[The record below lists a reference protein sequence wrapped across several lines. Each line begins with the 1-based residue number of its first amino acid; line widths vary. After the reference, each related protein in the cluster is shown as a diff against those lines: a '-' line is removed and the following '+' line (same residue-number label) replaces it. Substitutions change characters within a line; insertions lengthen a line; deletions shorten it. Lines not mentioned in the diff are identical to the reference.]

1 MAAESPEDNIGL
13 DRRFWDNLKYNGCG
27 FDNQADWEDFQ
38 MRFSASTS
46 GPGTPLRPSL
56 RVSQI
61 GHLGSPGPLAV
72 AAVGFAVQDE
82 ATLRETEFCILIIVS
97 PPSPDDPQESSEET
111 IVHRYLD
118 LYKKQAWGEL
128 IGRLEAAC
136 RPLFTATKTDEPRDT
151 FESALTHGSRL
162 FQLVPG
168 EDADTPGFEPFQP
181 EPLRVDWGLV
191 KEDVKDVPAFAL
203 SDVERFRSLT
213 NQVHEVTIN
222 GRAYVYKLARDPE
235 FVREISM
242 LRKLEA
248 LSSKGHTTLRAPKL
262 EGLIGLDTIFE
273 GILMTCIPSARS
285 LERLILDDCEM
296 SLADRQKWY
305 DQVSEAVQTLHQ
317 EGLCWGDVKAANVV
331 IDGEGDAWL
340 IDFEGGASWGWIDK
354 KLKNTM
360 AGDLQGLSRLHK
372 ALDLGAS

>member
-1 MAAESPEDNIGL
+1 M
-13 DRRFWDNLKYNGCG
+13 C
-27 FDNQADWEDFQ
+27 
-38 MRFSASTS
+38 FSASTS
-46 GPGTPLRPSL
+46 GPGTPLRPGL

-61 GHLGSPGPLAV
+61 GHFGSPGPLAV

-82 ATLRETEFCILIIVS
+82 ATLRETEFGILIIVP
-97 PPSPDDPQESSEET
+97 PPSPDDPQERSEET
-111 IVHRYLD
+111 VVHRYLD
-118 LYKKQAWGEL
+118 LYKKQAWVEL
-128 IGRLEAAC
+128 LGGLEAAC
-136 RPLFTATKTDEPRDT
+136 RPVFTATKTDEARDT
-151 FESALTHGSRL
+151 FESELTHGFRP

-168 EDADTPGFEPFQP
+168 PDADTPGFEPLQP
-181 EPLRVDWGLV
+181 ELVRVDWGLV
-191 KEDVKDVPAFAL
+191 KEDVKDVPVFAL
-203 SDVERFRSLT
+203 SDVERFRALT
-213 NQVHEVTIN
+213 NQVHQVTIN

-248 LSSKGHTTLRAPKL
+248 LSRKGYTTLRAPRL

-273 GILMTCIPSARS
+273 GILMTCIPSSRS
-285 LERLILDDCEM
+285 LDRLILDDCEM

-354 KLKNTM
+354 KLKDTM
-360 AGDLQGLSRLHK
+360 AGDLQGLSKLHEV
-372 ALDLGAS
+372 LGLGAS

>member
-1 MAAESPEDNIGL
+1 MAAKSPKDNVDL
-13 DRRFWDNLKYNGCG
+13 DFQFWANLKYSGCG

-46 GPGTPLRPSL
+46 GPGTPLRPGL

-61 GHLGSPGPLAV
+61 GHLESPGPLAV
-72 AAVGFAVQDE
+72 AAVAFAVQDE
-82 ATLRETEFCILIIVS
+82 ATLRETEFCILIIVP
-97 PPSPDDPQESSEET
+97 PPSPDDPHEGSG
-111 IVHRYLD
+111 
-118 LYKKQAWGEL
+118 KQL
-128 IGRLEAAC
+128 
-136 RPLFTATKTDEPRDT
+136 PVFTATKTDEARDT
-151 FESALTHGSRL
+151 FESELTHGSRL

-181 EPLRVDWGLV
+181 EPPRVDWGLV
-191 KEDVKDVPAFAL
+191 KEDVKDVPVFAL

-248 LSSKGHTTLRAPKL
+248 LSRKGHTTLRAPKL
-262 EGLIGLDTIFE
+262 EGVIGLDTIFD
-273 GILMTCIPSARS
+273 GILMTCIPSSRS
-285 LERLILDDCEM
+285 LDRLILGDCEM

-317 EGLCWGDVKAANVV
+317 EGLCWGDVKAAYVV

-354 KLKNTM
+354 QLKDTM
-360 AGDLQGLSRLHK
+360 AGDLQGLSRLHQV
-372 ALDLGAS
+372 LGLGAS